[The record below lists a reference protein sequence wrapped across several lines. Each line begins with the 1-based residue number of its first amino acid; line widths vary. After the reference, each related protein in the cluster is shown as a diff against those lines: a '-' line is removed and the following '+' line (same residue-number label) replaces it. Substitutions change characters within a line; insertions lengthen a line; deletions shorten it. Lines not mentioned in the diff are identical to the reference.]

1 MSSKGRLSTLNANQ
15 LDLPVIDKDAGAGG
29 DCFFF
34 AIYEALSERERQLID
49 TLMDMYGPFRLNK
62 NSFNLFFRNLIA
74 TKINAN
80 YRTPATDY
88 LRELYSLITSAY
100 ENAVAICQD
109 AEYNANKCIVD
120 VIADELQQ
128 PHWLVKDYIKATRK
142 DSQRKFIELVSASIR
157 QPHKQVQELEY
168 NLAKEL
174 LGIVGIDLQLV
185 LTKGD
190 GTYEFAEKTMR
201 QRPFSLPF
209 SLPLENKSGQPIIY
223 VIINSTTG
231 HYSYFCFFLCS
242 AGGAK
247 RTRRKRSGH
256 KRSGGKRSGSK
267 RTRRSQAT
275 SKLSRSQ
282 VTKRSQAK
290 RHYFFSSL
298 K

>member
-1 MSSKGRLSTLNANQ
+1 MSSKGRLSTLNENQ

-62 NSFNLFFRNLIA
+62 HSFNLFFRNLIA

-109 AEYNANKCIVD
+109 ASYNGPGYNQNKCIVD

-142 DSQRKFIELVSASIR
+142 DSQKKFIELVSASIR

-190 GTYEFAEKTMR
+190 GTYEKTMR

-247 RTRRKRSGH
+247 RTRRSRAKRS
-256 KRSGGKRSGSK
+256 R
-267 RTRRSQAT
+267 A
-275 SKLSRSQ
+275 
-282 VTKRSQAK
+282 KRSQAK
-290 RHYFFSSL
+290 RSQAKRSMT
-298 K
+298 KRSRARRNRNK